1 VGVAY
6 ETVKLV
12 ESGQHVSWTVTSA
25 VQGDFVGIAE
35 VVGLVVGEVDVASCI
50 YMSALALSLHGD
62 HVEIKILGQPY
73 QSLVVST
80 DVGYASSRLP
90 S

>member
-50 YMSALALSLHGD
+50 
-62 HVEIKILGQPY
+62 
-73 QSLVVST
+73 
-80 DVGYASSRLP
+80 
-90 S
+90 